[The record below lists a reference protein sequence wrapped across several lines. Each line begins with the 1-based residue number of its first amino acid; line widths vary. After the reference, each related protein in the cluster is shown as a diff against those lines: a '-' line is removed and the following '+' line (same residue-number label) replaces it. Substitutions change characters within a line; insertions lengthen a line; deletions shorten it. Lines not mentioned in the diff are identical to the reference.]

1 METQTLLDNL
11 IRNSMIL
18 GFIWGA
24 GSAALLALVISN
36 SLSSNKEKS

>member
-1 METQTLLDNL
+1 METQTLIDNL

-24 GSAALLALVISN
+24 VFGAALRALVWKIRN
-36 SLSSNKEKS
+36 R